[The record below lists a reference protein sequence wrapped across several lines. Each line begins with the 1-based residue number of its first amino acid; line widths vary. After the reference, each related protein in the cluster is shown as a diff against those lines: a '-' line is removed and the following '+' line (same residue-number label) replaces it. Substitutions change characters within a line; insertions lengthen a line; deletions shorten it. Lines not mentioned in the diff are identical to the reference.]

1 MTSAGSDDSS
11 RKRTGYYPW
20 WLDNLADD
28 VTGEGAAIEGTLHG
42 AEDVRKLVL
51 DARELYE
58 QQDFHFTGDY
68 GDKGFI
74 EEYTCLI
81 QGAPTSAVVTVTRN
95 AAGKAQH
102 LVVNHRP
109 RSSVLL
115 FARVMA
121 RTAPVPPR
129 KVLHRHRSR
138 HKRRGLNWRQVRNGN
153 ANREHGPTSGRV
165 MRGRVQRFASPV
177 SFGELTVGFG
187 DCFGGRK

>member
-1 MTSAGSDDSS
+1 MISTKRSDPS
-11 RKRTGYYPW
+11 RKRTEYYPW

-58 QQDFHFTGDY
+58 QHEFQFTGDY

-95 AAGKAQH
+95 PAGKAQH

-115 FARVMA
+115 FARIMGEKYA
-121 RTAPVPPR
+121 GTRLA
-129 KVLHRHRSR
+129 KYFI
-138 HKRRGLNWRQVRNGN
+138 
-153 ANREHGPTSGRV
+153 TSER
-165 MRGRVQRFASPV
+165 
-177 SFGELTVGFG
+177 
-187 DCFGGRK
+187 